1 MPGNANKEFGP
12 NKPLPENPKIGELVH
27 GGFRDNRHH
36 QAMEDLA
43 DERHMGRDI
52 LRQTSGGYPDEKLSE
67 GNEEMM
73 NAWGARGSK
82 EAYRTSKWAKG
93 D

>member
-1 MPGNANKEFGP
+1 MAGDRVFGP
-12 NKPLPENPKIGELVH
+12 KVDLPENPQIGEQVH

-36 QAMEDLA
+36 QGIEDLA

-52 LRQTSGGYPDEKLSE
+52 LRQTGNAYPEELMDQ
-67 GNEEMM
+67 GNDEMM

-82 EAYRTSKWAKG
+82 ENYRNSPWAAKS
-93 D
+93 